1 MLKGSKCFPVV
12 QASREADLSLRRKVS
27 AFKKNPNPIEQ
38 KSLNQAA
45 FGGETLARMKAR
57 FGLAD
62 PIEFT
67 FSWKPSICKDLG
79 GRV

>member
-1 MLKGSKCFPVV
+1 MHL
-12 QASREADLSLRRKVS
+12 
-27 AFKKNPNPIEQ
+27 KKNPNPIEQ

-67 FSWKPSICKDLG
+67 FFLETVDF
-79 GRV
+79 